1 MLNPVTP
8 WTATVQS
15 DIINGNLLWEAKISQ
30 YQLRIYNAGDSLWLT
45 VEWPEGGTI
54 AQISGLAK
62 RMSPFLL

>member
-45 VEWPEGGTI
+45 VEWPEGESI